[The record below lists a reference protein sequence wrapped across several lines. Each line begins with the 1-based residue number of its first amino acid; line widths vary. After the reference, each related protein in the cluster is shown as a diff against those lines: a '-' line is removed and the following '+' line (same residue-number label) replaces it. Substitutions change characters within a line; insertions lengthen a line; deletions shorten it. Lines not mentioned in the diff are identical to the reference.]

1 MNRDI
6 EKCQPL
12 TSDFAQAVAT
22 VQRDNN
28 RVMERPEL
36 NDNIS
41 VTDFKEFYWLK
52 NELIDFCKSNGI
64 STIGGK
70 KELADR
76 IIAFLQ
82 TGTITKTTTKEQTKS
97 KFDWNNAVITLDTII
112 TDNYRNSE
120 HVRAFMKQEIGSSF
134 HFNTEFMQW
143 MKQNIGKTVS
153 EAITEWKRMNELKK
167 NKNYRTTIS
176 SQFEYN
182 AYIRDFLADN
192 KDKTLKD
199 AIQYWKLKRNQR
211 GDNAYS
217 KKDLY
222 LS

>member
-1 MNRDI
+1 M
-6 EKCQPL
+6 K
-12 TSDFAQAVAT
+12 
-22 VQRDNN
+22 
-28 RVMERPEL
+28 RPEL
-36 NDNIS
+36 NDKIS
-41 VTDFKEFYWLK
+41 VTDFQEFYWLK

-70 KELADR
+70 QELADR

-82 TGTITKTTTKEQTKS
+82 TGTVTKTIKRQQTKS

-112 TDNYRNSE
+112 TNNYRNSE
-120 HVRAFMKQEIGSSF
+120 HVRAFMKREIGSNF
-134 HFNTEFMQW
+134 HFNAEFIQW
-143 MKQNIGKTVS
+143 TKQNIGKTMS
-153 EAITEWKRMNELKK
+153 EAITEWKRINELKK
-167 NKNYRTTIS
+167 NKNHQTTIS

-211 GDNAYS
+211 GDNAYT
-217 KKDLY
+217 KDDLY